1 MPVDDPSGR
10 RDADGPIVI
19 GRRLAIDPAQAD
31 IIRQIFR
38 WYIDGV
44 SHPRMADRL
53 NAMGAPPPRGPR
65 WTRHHLQRM
74 LQNERYRGRAIWGQ
88 QVFERRPGTNRK
100 VARRRPRDRWHVVD
114 RPELRIV
121 DDDLWQRAQARRASV
136 RASLKLDAVTGRA
149 RGRTGLYSK
158 HLLVGLS
165 QCGVCGKGFTVI
177 SSRHGSP
184 RYGCHQSWHNGLTAC
199 ANRLTVMA
207 KVADPRILQRLQDE
221 LLEPPMVAMITDAVT
236 TEVKKTLSTQPSEL
250 KRLQAKRQAVATK
263 LANLVQAIEQGLGP
277 QSVVDQ
283 IAAREAE
290 RRDLDEKIAALAEPL
305 DVDIRIIP
313 TWVEQ
318 QLTNLSGLL
327 AENPETDE
335 GRPFLRVE
343 GTGDLDAL
351 CGVRSLPSTTRT
363 KLPFPILYLI
373 ARDRSPDRALIE
385 Y

>member
-1 MPVDDPSGR
+1 MHNGPGPRDRSRSGGHHPANLPVVYR
-10 RDADGPIVI
+10 
-19 GRRLAIDPAQAD
+19 RRLP
-31 IIRQIFR
+31 
-38 WYIDGV
+38 
-44 SHPRMADRL
+44 SPLMADRL

-88 QVFERRPGTNRK
+88 QVFERRPGTNQK

-207 KVADPRILQRLQDE
+207 KVADPADPSGLRLHGRTARVAR
-221 LLEPPMVAMITDAVT
+221 MVADDHRCPPSCSTL
-236 TEVKKTLSTQPSEL
+236 ERVKKTLIGTAATRVAPSIEP
-250 KRLQAKRQAVATK
+250 RLRRAKRVPDGAVAIEAGPR
-263 LANLVQAIEQGLGP
+263 LARTVPMEEDVSAGESPVVRSQDAAYALRTQEASPGECQLPDGLCRH
-277 QSVVDQ
+277 DQ
-283 IAAREAE
+283 LPRRLAE
-290 RRDLDEKIAALAEPL
+290 RRSTRRYPHHPHVVSWTMVVDLHAIGRCPL
-305 DVDIRIIP
+305 WPSGSTLRRGR
-313 TWVEQ
+313 
-318 QLTNLSGLL
+318 LS
-327 AENPETDE
+327 
-335 GRPFLRVE
+335 R
-343 GTGDLDAL
+343 
-351 CGVRSLPSTTRT
+351 
-363 KLPFPILYLI
+363 
-373 ARDRSPDRALIE
+373 
-385 Y
+385 